1 MSAEDST
8 PKAIW
13 IITEEVAETSNT
25 TTETYT
31 DNVTRSIGSRSTSQE
46 TRGIISEFKNTD
58 STASSG
64 ARSSSDT
71 GGVLGRF
78 QSTEEI
84 VVSQKKGELVITR
97 RKVEVSQLKQEM
109 KGFLQAMREMLD
121 EAEEP
126 NSKMQLDEVELSVE
140 INGEGQVSLFGLGGG
155 KAGGKGAMTF
165 KFKRK

>member
-1 MSAEDST
+1 MSAENST
-8 PKAIW
+8 PNAIW

-25 TTETYT
+25 TTETVT
-31 DNVTRSIGSRSTSQE
+31 DSVTRSG
-46 TRGIISEFKNTD
+46 
-58 STASSG
+58 G
-64 ARSSSDT
+64 ARSSGDVGGRL
-71 GGVLGRF
+71 GGVE
-78 QSTEEI
+78 TKEEI
-84 VVSQKKGELVITR
+84 TFSQKKGELVITR
-97 RKVEVSQLKQEM
+97 RKVEVTKIKQEM

-140 INGEGQVSLFGLGGG
+140 VNGEGQVSLFGIGGG

>member
-1 MSAEDST
+1 MSAENST

-31 DNVTRSIGSRSTSQE
+31 DNVTRSG
-46 TRGIISEFKNTD
+46 
-58 STASSG
+58 G
-64 ARSSSDT
+64 ARSSGDT
-71 GGVLGRF
+71 GGLLGGV
-78 QSTEEI
+78 QTTEEI
-84 VVSQKKGELVITR
+84 VVSRKKDEIVITR
-97 RKVEVSQLKQEM
+97 RKVEVTKLKQEM

-121 EAEEP
+121 EADQP
-126 NSKMQLDEVELSVE
+126 DSKIQLNEVELSVE
-140 INGEGQVSLFGLGGG
+140 VNAEGQISLFGIGGG